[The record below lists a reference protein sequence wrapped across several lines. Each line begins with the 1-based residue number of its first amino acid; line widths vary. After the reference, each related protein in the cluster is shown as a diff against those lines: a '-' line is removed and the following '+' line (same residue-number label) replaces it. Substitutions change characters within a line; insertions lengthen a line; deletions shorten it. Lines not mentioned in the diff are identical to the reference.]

1 MTSKQKTSST
11 GASSSSAIRTIEMHR
26 SGIAPVAL
34 LGAATVLVF
43 FGATADNAAAKVHAL
58 VIGINDYDGPPKL
71 KGAVNDANDV
81 AKALRAGGTEDVTE
95 LVDKDATR
103 ENAFAAWEAMVKNSK
118 PGDLLVFHFAGH
130 GINVADQ
137 NGDEEDG
144 QDESYLFVGFDEERH
159 PDQQLIDDELD
170 AWLKQ
175 AGDAGRKVL
184 FVADACH
191 SGSPTRSVFGETLP
205 TRFYRPRT
213 EPERPRPLV
222 AGDVPEAATRDYV
235 FSVGATLDNRTV
247 PEIMIDDA
255 PRGALSYAVARAFE
269 GGADLD
275 RDGEVV
281 ASEFTAFVRQS
292 VRSLAASKQT
302 PQFDVPDEGLR
313 IIDVVGVPVAP
324 QSEGADGIPLHIRPG
339 ADPALIAAVSGF
351 DGVSLVDD
359 ESAAKLVFDP
369 ATGSLANN
377 VRDVVAEGLDAAG
390 LKTAID
396 ADRALSELQQL
407 ALRGALPIAFS
418 PNDGVQPEGTRIEF
432 TVPGVEGRYLTV
444 FDLTATG
451 SVQFLW
457 PTGPEDRDPISDSE
471 FSLAAAVTPP
481 FGADNLVVLST
492 ESAPASLRD
501 ELKRLDGGNDPSAL
515 MTAIDATLS
524 GQPYQMGIQAFFT
537 RRK

>member
-1 MTSKQKTSST
+1 
-11 GASSSSAIRTIEMHR
+11 MHR
-26 SGIAPVAL
+26 FGIAPVAF
-34 LGAATVLVF
+34 LGAAAASLF
-43 FGATADNAAAKVHAL
+43 FGAIADDAAAKVHAL

-81 AKALRAGGTEDVTE
+81 AKALRASGVEDLTE

-103 ENAFAAWEAMVKNSK
+103 ENAFAAWEAMVRNSE

-130 GINVADQ
+130 GINLPDQ
-137 NGDEEDG
+137 NGDEDDG
-144 QDESYLFVGFDEERH
+144 QDEAYLFVGFDEERH

-191 SGSPTRSVFGETLP
+191 SGSPTRSIFGESLP

-222 AGDVPEAATRDYV
+222 PGDVPETATRDYV
-235 FSVGATLDNRTV
+235 FSVGATLDSRTV
-247 PEIMIDDA
+247 PEIMINDA

-275 RDGEVV
+275 HDGEVV
-281 ASEFTAFVRQS
+281 ASEFTAFVRQN

-302 PQFDVPDEGLR
+302 PQFDIPDDGLR
-313 IIDVVGVPVAP
+313 IIEVVGTSTSTAG
-324 QSEGADGIPLHIRPG
+324 QSDGAIGVHIRPG
-339 ADPALIAAVSGF
+339 ADQTLVDAVGGI

-359 ESAAKLVFDP
+359 EAAAKLVFDP

-377 VRDVVAEGLDAAG
+377 VRDVVAENLDAEG
-390 LKTAID
+390 LKIAID
-396 ADRALSELQQL
+396 ADRALSKLQQF
-407 ALRGALPIAFS
+407 ALRGTLPIAFS
-418 PNDGVQPEGTRIEF
+418 PDDGVQPEGTKIEF
-432 TVPGVEGRYLTV
+432 TVAGVESRYLTV

-451 SVQFLW
+451 SVHFLW
-457 PTGPEDRDPISDSE
+457 PTGPEDSDPIADTE

-481 FGADNLVVLST
+481 FGADNLIVLST
-492 ESAPASLRD
+492 ESAPTALRG
-501 ELKRLDGGNDPSAL
+501 ELKRLDGSRDPTAL
-515 MTAIDATLS
+515 MSAIDTALT
-524 GQPYQMGIQAFFT
+524 GQPYQIGIQAFFT